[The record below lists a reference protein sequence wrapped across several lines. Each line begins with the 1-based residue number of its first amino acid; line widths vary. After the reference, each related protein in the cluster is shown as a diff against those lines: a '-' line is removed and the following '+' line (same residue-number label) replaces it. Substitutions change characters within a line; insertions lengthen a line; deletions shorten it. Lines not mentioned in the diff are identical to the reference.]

1 MADVKRVKTPQE
13 FMIDFLMGGVSAA
26 VAKTSAAPIERIK
39 LLVQNQDEMIKQG
52 RLATPYKGITDAF
65 SRTYREEGLVSLWRG
80 NTANVIRYFPTQ
92 ALNFAFK
99 DYFKSLFGFKKSD
112 GYWRWFGGNVASGG
126 AAGASSLL
134 FVYSLDYART
144 RLANDAKSAKGGGQ
158 RQFNGLVDVYKK
170 TLASDGIAGLYRGFV
185 PSVVGIIVYRGLYFG
200 VYDSLKPV
208 VLVGAL
214 EGSFL
219 ASFALGW
226 GVTIG
231 AGLASYP
238 LDTIR
243 RRMMMTSGAG
253 VHYKSMFD
261 AGSQIIQKEGI
272 KSLFKGAGANILR
285 GVAGA
290 GVLSLY
296 DKLQQVMF
304 GKTRNA
310 ATSPIVLRPYQ
321 EACIQACQTALAAGT
336 QRIGVSMPTGAGK
349 TTVFIT
355 LLSRLSP
362 PAQSPLASK
371 SLIIVN
377 SIELARQAAAQAAAL
392 RPDWHIEIEQG
403 IKHRAS
409 GLADIGGRTVAT
421 FQTLLQPRRLDKFRL
436 ETLKAIIID
445 EAHHAAAPSY
455 RRILS
460 HFDPAIKNP
469 DPTWSAPIPPHS
481 IPIIGFSATF
491 SRHDGLAL
499 GSVFQEIVYHR
510 DFLQMIKEQ
519 WLCDVRFTT
528 IRANINLQNVIVNTK
543 SGDFNATSL
552 AHVINTDTV
561 NNLVVKSWLDRAVDR
576 KSTLVFCINRAHVR
590 RLTQVFRDFGVDA
603 RYLHAATPAS
613 ERQSLVADFKADE
626 SPDELESRSHSSR
639 NIDDAVIDSDS
650 SDNIPD
656 PTSVTYV
663 DYEDPLAFIDGF
675 SGAPHASKLSPNAW
689 VGCGNDNYILEC
701 LGRGYIRIEPA
712 HEQGDIAH
720 YQATFTEATMDGF
733 SARAMKL
740 SPYMRKRLIMTSDS
754 LNGTFKGCDTY
765 AAQKVLRG
773 GQSLSLLRTASWRKT
788 PASESQKAMILKRW
802 GKREDGITQK
812 LQNLTKGEAANIITR
827 LRHGAQAYY
836 EKKAKEARKKLMA
849 DEKERERKKREVV
862 QVGPM

>member
-1 MADVKRVKTPQE
+1 MRC
-13 FMIDFLMGGVSAA
+13 
-26 VAKTSAAPIERIK
+26 
-39 LLVQNQDEMIKQG
+39 
-52 RLATPYKGITDAF
+52 LA
-65 SRTYREEGLVSLWRG
+65 
-80 NTANVIRYFPTQ
+80 
-92 ALNFAFK
+92 
-99 DYFKSLFGFKKSD
+99 
-112 GYWRWFGGNVASGG
+112 
-126 AAGASSLL
+126 
-134 FVYSLDYART
+134 
-144 RLANDAKSAKGGGQ
+144 
-158 RQFNGLVDVYKK
+158 
-170 TLASDGIAGLYRGFV
+170 
-185 PSVVGIIVYRGLYFG
+185 
-200 VYDSLKPV
+200 
-208 VLVGAL
+208 
-214 EGSFL
+214 
-219 ASFALGW
+219 GW
-226 GVTIG
+226 
-231 AGLASYP
+231 
-238 LDTIR
+238 
-243 RRMMMTSGAG
+243 
-253 VHYKSMFD
+253 
-261 AGSQIIQKEGI
+261 
-272 KSLFKGAGANILR
+272 ILR
-285 GVAGA
+285 NNGP
-290 GVLSLY
+290 LHCRT
-296 DKLQQVMF
+296 LQ
-304 GKTRNA
+304 TRNA

-409 GLADIGGRTVAT
+409 GLADVTVAT

-613 ERQSLVADFKADE
+613 ERQSLVADFKAGVYPVLVNCAILTEGADIPNIDCVIIARPTRSRNLFAQMIGRGLRQSPTTGKVYCRIMDFVDSGSRVTGVFSTPTLFGLDPGE
-626 SPDELESRSHSSR
+626 VIDGTPDELESRSHSSR

-827 LRHGAQAYY
+827 LRHGAQQAYY